1 MARPTLLSG
10 RVGPYS
16 RARRAPLT
24 ALAGDLERAETADAM
39 DGWPERQRVADDCPG
54 MGLFSRGGV
63 PDCRTSARPGHRE
76 PPCRRVNHFS

>member
-39 DGWPERQRVADDCPG
+39 DGWPERQRAADDCPG
-54 MGLFSRGGV
+54 MGLFSRGAGL
-63 PDCRTSARPGHRE
+63 PDVRQAGPSRTALQAR
-76 PPCRRVNHFS
+76 